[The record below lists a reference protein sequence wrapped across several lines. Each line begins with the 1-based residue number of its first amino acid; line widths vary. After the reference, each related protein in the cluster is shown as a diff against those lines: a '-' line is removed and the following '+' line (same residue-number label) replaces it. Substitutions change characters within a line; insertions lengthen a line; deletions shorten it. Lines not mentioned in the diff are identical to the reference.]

1 MKRVNVLS
9 FVTAVIFF
17 LLVTVVHLLLIQGK
31 QDERALRVGFVYDGD
46 ESTPYTANFI
56 RAQEQIE
63 SELGER
69 IETVVKAN
77 VKEERIQEALDELAA
92 EKVDMIFTTS
102 YGYGE
107 KAKEFAAKY
116 PNVQVCQATC
126 NNANAEPV
134 LKNYHTFMGEIYEGR
149 YIAGVVAG
157 MKLSELIQKGEL
169 DRDQIKIGYVGA
181 YPYAE
186 VISGYTAFLLGIRSI
201 VPEAKMYVKYAD
213 SWSAYNV
220 EKKLAAELIDEGCV
234 VISQHSDTIGP
245 AVACEE
251 ASKEKIVF
259 HVGYNQ
265 SMIDVAPTTSLIST
279 RINWT
284 PYMEG
289 AIKAVLSGKRI
300 EDQVKGHV
308 HGNDIGAGFERDW
321 VQMME
326 INDHIAPAGTQNQID
341 KLIRQFATT
350 GKTVFQ
356 GAYTGKNPYDPSD
369 TIDLTEGF
377 EENKDASAPSFGYV
391 LDDVIT
397 VEN

>member
-17 LLVTVVHLLLIQGK
+17 LVVTVVHLLLLRGGR
-31 QDERALRVGFVYDGD
+31 DERALRVGFVYDGD

-69 IETVVKAN
+69 IVTIVKAN
-77 VKEERIQEALDELAA
+77 VKEERIQDALDELA
-92 EKVDMIFTTS
+92 EQQVDMIFTTS

-107 KAKEFAAKY
+107 KAKEFAEKH

-126 NNANAEPV
+126 ANANTDPV

-169 DRDQIKIGYVGA
+169 ERDSIKIGYVGA

-220 EKKLAAELIDEGCV
+220 EKQLAQELIDEGCV

-251 ASKEKIVF
+251 GSKEQIVF

-284 PYMEG
+284 PYIEG
-289 AIKAVLSGKRI
+289 AIKAVIAGKQI

-308 HGNDIGAGFERDW
+308 HGNDIGAGFEKDW

-326 INDHIAPAGTQNQID
+326 LNEHIAAPGTQNQID
-341 KLIRQFATT
+341 KLTRQFATT

-356 GAYTGKNPYDPSD
+356 GPYTGTNPYDPSD
-369 TIDLTEGF
+369 TINLEDGF
-377 EENKDASAPSFGYV
+377 EENKEASAPSFGYV